1 MENGSGAQLVA
12 AALSRLEVQTLLLR
26 HLPLVTAISLSL
38 VACSPSTP
46 VPTRAAE
53 LTHVRLPMGYIPNVQ
68 YAPLYVA
75 AERGYFA
82 DQGIAVDFDY
92 STETDGVALL
102 GAGDVRFSLASGE
115 QVLLARAQGL
125 PVVYVFG
132 WWQDYPVAVAAR
144 ASSGITRPQDL
155 AGKRIGLPGTFGA
168 SYIGLRAL
176 LDAAGLSESDVTL
189 DSIGFNQVQALVA
202 NQEQAVVVYANNE
215 PIQLE
220 AQGVAV
226 NVIRVAD
233 YVHLASNGL
242 VSNET
247 TIRDN
252 PDLVRGMARAFQM
265 GIGDTLENPQAAYE
279 ICKKYVEN
287 LAQADQAVQMAV
299 LEASLDFWRADRIG
313 YSEPQAW
320 TNMQSVLLEMGL
332 LSEPLPLDQ
341 AFTNDFVPSP

>member
-1 MENGSGAQLVA
+1 LFG
-12 AALSRLEVQTLLLR
+12 R
-26 HLPLVTAISLSL
+26 SLSL
-38 VACSPSTP
+38 MLAVVLLTVGCALRSSTPTP
-46 VPTRAAE
+46 VPV
-53 LTHVRLPMGYIPNVQ
+53 LTHIRLPMGYIPNVQ

-75 AERGYFA
+75 AERGYFT
-82 DQGIAVDFDY
+82 DEGIAVDFDY

-102 GAGDVRFSLASGE
+102 GAGDVKFSLASGE

-144 ASSGITRPQDL
+144 VESGITQPADL

-220 AQGVAV
+220 AQGVPV

-242 VSNET
+242 VTNEA
-247 TIRDN
+247 TIRDD
-252 PDLVRGMARAFQM
+252 PDLVRGMLRAFQR
-265 GIGDTLENPQAAYE
+265 GISDTLEDPQAAYE
-279 ICKKYVEN
+279 ISKKYVEN
-287 LAQADQAVQMAV
+287 LAEADQAVQTAV
-299 LEASLDFWRADRIG
+299 LDASIDFWRAARIG
-313 YSEPQAW
+313 YSQPESW
-320 TNMQSVLLEMGL
+320 SNMQDVLLEMGL
-332 LSEPLPLDQ
+332 LSEPLALDQ
-341 AFTNDFVPSP
+341 SFTNKFLPNP

>member
-1 MENGSGAQLVA
+1 
-12 AALSRLEVQTLLLR
+12 LEDQTLFR
-26 HLPLVTAISLSL
+26 RSLPLVTAVALLSVGCNPIS
-38 VACSPSTP
+38 ASPTQAP
-46 VPTRAAE
+46 E
-53 LTHVRLPMGYIPNVQ
+53 LDHVRLPMGYIPNVQ

-82 DQGIAVDFDY
+82 DEGIAVDFDY

-102 GAGDVRFSLASGE
+102 GAGDVKFSLASGE

-144 ASSGITRPQDL
+144 AESGITRPIDL

-202 NQEQAVVVYANNE
+202 NQEKAVVVYANNE

-242 VSNET
+242 VSNEA

-252 PDLVRGMARAFQM
+252 PELVRGMVRAFQL
-265 GIGDTLENPQAAYE
+265 GIRDTLEDPQTAYE

-287 LAQADQAVQMAV
+287 LDQADQAVQMAV
-299 LEASLDFWRADRIG
+299 LEASIGFWQADRIG

-320 TNMQSVLLEMGL
+320 SNMQSVLLEMGL
-332 LSEPLPLDQ
+332 LNEPLTLDQ
-341 AFTNDFVPSP
+341 AFTNEFLPNP

>member
-1 MENGSGAQLVA
+1 MFRRS
-12 AALSRLEVQTLLLR
+12 
-26 HLPLVTAISLSL
+26 LPLVTAVGLLI
-38 VACSPSTP
+38 VGCNPVSPG
-46 VPTRAAE
+46 PTQAPE

-82 DQGIAVDFDY
+82 DEGIAVDFDY

-102 GAGDVRFSLASGE
+102 GAGDVKFSLASGE

-144 ASSGITRPQDL
+144 PESGITRPQDL

-202 NQEQAVVVYANNE
+202 DQEQAIVVYANNE

-242 VSNET
+242 VSNEA
-247 TIRDN
+247 TIRGD
-252 PDLVRGMARAFQM
+252 PELVRGMVRAFQL
-265 GIGDTLENPQAAYE
+265 GIRDTLEDPQAAYE

-287 LAQADQAVQMAV
+287 LAQADQVVQMAV
-299 LEASLDFWRADRIG
+299 LEASIGFWRADRIG

-320 TNMQSVLLEMGL
+320 SNMQDVLLEMGL
-332 LSEPLPLDQ
+332 MSEPLTLDQ
-341 AFTNDFVPSP
+341 AFTNEFLPNP

>member
-1 MENGSGAQLVA
+1 MIVIALLTAGCA
-12 AALSRLEVQTLLLR
+12 ADS
-26 HLPLVTAISLSL
+26 LP
-38 VACSPSTP
+38 
-46 VPTRAAE
+46 PTQGPAMK
-53 LTHVRLPMGYIPNVQ
+53 HVRLPMGYIPNVQ

-82 DQGIAVDFDY
+82 DEGIAVDFDY

-102 GAGDVRFSLASGE
+102 GAGDVQFSLASGE

-144 ASSGITRPQDL
+144 AESGITRPEDL

-176 LDAAGLSESDVTL
+176 LDAADLSESDVTL
-189 DSIGFNQVQALVA
+189 DSIGFNQVQALLA

-242 VSNET
+242 VSNEA
-247 TIRDN
+247 TIRDE
-252 PDLVRGMARAFQM
+252 PDLVRGMVRAFQL
-265 GIGDTLENPQAAYE
+265 GVRDTLEDPQAAYE
-279 ICKKYVEN
+279 ICKKYVDN
-287 LAQADQAVQMAV
+287 LAQADQAVQEAV
-299 LEASLDFWRADRIG
+299 LQASIDFWRADRIG

-320 TNMQSVLLEMGL
+320 SNMQKVLLEMGL
-332 LSEPLPLDQ
+332 MDEPLPLDQ
-341 AFTNDFVPSP
+341 AFTNEFLPKP